1 MHRNIR
7 RRQRRITFCGL
18 REFKPDLIHVVTEFT
33 IGNEGLRIARET
45 GIPLVTSFHTNIDQ
59 YLQYFHA
66 KLLEKP
72 VKAYFKNFHS
82 QALLTLCPSR
92 QTYHQ
97 LKEQGYTHL
106 DIWSRR

>member
-1 MHRNIR
+1 MNISFLHRNIR

-82 QALLTLCPSR
+82 QALLTLCPSGR
-92 QTYHQ
+92 P
-97 LKEQGYTHL
+97 
-106 DIWSRR
+106 INS